1 MGGGLGKKEGGV
13 FLRGWG
19 CGGRGGMH
27 TINFAITLTVILI
40 Y

>member
-19 CGGRGGMH
+19 WGGMH